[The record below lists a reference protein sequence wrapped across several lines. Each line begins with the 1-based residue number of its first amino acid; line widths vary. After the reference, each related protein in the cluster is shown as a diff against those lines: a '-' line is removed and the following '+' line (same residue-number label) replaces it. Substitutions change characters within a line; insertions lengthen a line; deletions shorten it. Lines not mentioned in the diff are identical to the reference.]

1 MKQQI
6 IQIIESHRPPMIHP
20 TNRSGGEYAVAC
32 EVDRILDEVISDVEK
47 LEEKGDLTE
56 GIFKVYNNNYYF
68 IDKNK
73 RIYKVNGEGKY
84 VLEYQL
90 IDMPD
95 MSDTFIPCDLDFK
108 CPECNNTLV
117 RNRSRG
123 TLYCGI
129 CKK

>member
-20 TNRSGGEYAVAC
+20 TNRSGGEYAVAV
-32 EVDRILDEVISDVEK
+32 EVNDK
-47 LEEKGDLTE
+47 
-56 GIFKVYNNNYYF
+56 
-68 IDKNK
+68 IDKMIEEI
-73 RIYKVNGEGKY
+73 R
-84 VLEYQL
+84 QL
-90 IDMPD
+90 SDSETRDM
-95 MSDTFIPCDLDFK
+95 FK
-108 CPECNNTLV
+108 CKDCGHTLV

>member
-6 IQIIESHRPPMIHP
+6 IQIIESHRPPMVHP

-32 EVDRILDEVISDVEK
+32 EVDRILDEVIKDVEK
-47 LEEKGDLTE
+47 LEE
-56 GIFKVYNNNYYF
+56 YNGGQL
-68 IDKNK
+68 
-73 RIYKVNGEGKY
+73 YKDENGEY
-84 VLEYQL
+84 ALPIE
-90 IDMPD
+90 DM
-95 MSDTFIPCDLDFK
+95 FK
-108 CPECNNTLV
+108 CKDCGHTLV

>member
-32 EVDRILDEVISDVEK
+32 EVDRILDEVIKDVEK
-47 LEEKGDLTE
+47 LLEEKGEITFVENTIPL
-56 GIFKVYNNNYYF
+56 
-68 IDKNK
+68 DK
-73 RIYKVNGEGKY
+73 
-84 VLEYQL
+84 
-90 IDMPD
+90 
-95 MSDTFIPCDLDFK
+95 FK
-108 CPECNNTLV
+108 CEDCGHTLV